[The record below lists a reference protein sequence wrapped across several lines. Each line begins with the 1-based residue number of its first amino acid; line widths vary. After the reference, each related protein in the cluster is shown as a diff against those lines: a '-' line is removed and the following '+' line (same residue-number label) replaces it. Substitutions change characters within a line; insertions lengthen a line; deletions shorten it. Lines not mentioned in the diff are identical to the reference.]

1 MYRMPPRR
9 DHYRAPR
16 RGRVG
21 QRGNVRAE
29 SRGSAN
35 PELESEA
42 STPNVEQPP
51 PPPPPVVP
59 VLQLDPR
66 VLADTI
72 IATLAAQEQRRRP
85 GDIIEHAKKCG
96 AFDFHGSIDSREADR
111 WLKATEKAFN
121 TLELTE
127 AQKVSNVYGLLHDT
141 SDAWFARVRM
151 LQGNQ
156 LSWDVF
162 KTEFCREY
170 LTDAFKA
177 ERQNEFIALKQGSM
191 TVREYVDRFEDL
203 YKYASD
209 IFPTEAQKC
218 YRFKEG
224 LQTVLKNELSLYE
237 GQHFR
242 GWVEKAIEKEKLKEE
257 IEQEGKFKAPVWAG
271 KQRGFSK
278 GAGTS
283 QQRPETGG
291 FRGSRGPW
299 TWSSTYRPQS
309 SPFSQSSVR
318 QPVASVGSSFRR
330 TTPCVTC
337 GRVHEGGDCRK
348 RTIQCFE
355 CGGSGHIR
363 RDCPNLA

>member
-1 MYRMPPRR
+1 M
-9 DHYRAPR
+9 
-16 RGRVG
+16 
-21 QRGNVRAE
+21 
-29 SRGSAN
+29 
-35 PELESEA
+35 
-42 STPNVEQPP
+42 
-51 PPPPPVVP
+51 
-59 VLQLDPR
+59 
-66 VLADTI
+66 
-72 IATLAAQEQRRRP
+72 
-85 GDIIEHAKKCG
+85 
-96 AFDFHGSIDSREADR
+96 
-111 WLKATEKAFN
+111 
-121 TLELTE
+121 
-127 AQKVSNVYGLLHDT
+127 
-141 SDAWFARVRM
+141 
-151 LQGNQ
+151 
-156 LSWDVF
+156 F

-242 GWVEKAIEKEKLKEE
+242 GWVEKAIEKEKLREE
-257 IEQEGKFKAPVWAG
+257 IEQEGKFKTLVWAG
-271 KQRGFSK
+271 KQKGFSK

-299 TWSSTYRPQS
+299 TWSGTYRPQS
-309 SPFSQSSVR
+309 SQFSQSSVR

-330 TTPCVTC
+330 TTPCATC

-355 CGGSGHIR
+355 CSGSGHIR
-363 RDCPNLA
+363 RDCPNLI